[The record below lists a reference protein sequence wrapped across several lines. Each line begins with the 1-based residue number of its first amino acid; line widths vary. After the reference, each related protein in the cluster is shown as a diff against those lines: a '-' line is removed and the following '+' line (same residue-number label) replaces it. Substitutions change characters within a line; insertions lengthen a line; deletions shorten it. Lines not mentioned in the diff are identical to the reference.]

1 MYTKHLSV
9 TLFPTCRHSGITLGW
24 TPGSTYIKTIYN
36 SQTVQ
41 VEKKKKKKAG
51 RRQPFLKLEDCLAHC
66 WDTWDI
72 PLWQAT
78 LRRVL
83 QKFNRRQGTVT
94 GLGGLCMHPLPNS
107 SGIRGMEKQFSKKAI
122 CTGLIFLQKLLTEL
136 TFQQLL
142 VLCLLPKS
150 LADFQT
156 FLSDIFRKHPTF
168 KILNRWFCLF
178 VFLDYL
184 PTMESFGE

>member
-24 TPGSTYIKTIYN
+24 TPGSIYIKTIYN

-107 SGIRGMEKQFSKKAI
+107 SGIRGMGKQFSKKAI
-122 CTGLIFLQKLLTEL
+122 CTGLIFCKSCWQNWPSNNFWFCAYSQNPLQI
-136 TFQQLL
+136 FRH
-142 VLCLLPKS
+142 
-150 LADFQT
+150 FYQT
-156 FLSDIFRKHPTF
+156 FLGSIQPLRF
-168 KILNRWFCLF
+168 
-178 VFLDYL
+178 
-184 PTMESFGE
+184 